1 MLRRWRDKPYSTKT
15 ATSVLDT
22 LLLEDRDA
30 ENGLGTRSGQVT
42 LVTTDAL
49 DAHYIN
55 ITNIQ
60 QIYTIK
66 LNCTNIHNTC

>member
-1 MLRRWRDKPYSTKT
+1 MLRRWRDKPYGTKT
-15 ATSVLDT
+15 ATSVLET
-22 LLLEDRDA
+22 LLRKT
-30 ENGLGTRSGQVT
+30 GLGTRSGQVT

-60 QIYTIK
+60 QLYTIK
-66 LNCTNIHNTC
+66 VNCTNIYNTC